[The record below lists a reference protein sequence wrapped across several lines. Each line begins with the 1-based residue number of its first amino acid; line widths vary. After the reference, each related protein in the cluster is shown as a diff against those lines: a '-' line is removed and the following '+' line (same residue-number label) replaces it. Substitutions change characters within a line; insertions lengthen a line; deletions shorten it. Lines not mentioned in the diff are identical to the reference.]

1 MSGFVEMEGLEGGS
15 RGGARR
21 RGVLEEQMHHCT
33 RSQPHTSPYPLPQ
46 GRPKR
51 EPRYAHNYGEY
62 NTNGNGKWHKCIIT
76 ITGKD

>member
-1 MSGFVEMEGLEGGS
+1 MSGFVEMEGLGGVKGGLGEGGT
-15 RGGARR
+15 GGTDAS
-21 RGVLEEQMHHCT
+21 L
-33 RSQPHTSPYPLPQ
+33 HTITATHPSPYPLPQ